1 MSTTI
6 ERLATFCAGTDPT
19 DVPDEVQERTK
30 MILCDTVISGLCTFG
45 LERGDMARAFART
58 MGPEPQAIVLGDTDG
73 RRVSLL
79 AAAYANAD
87 LMNVLD
93 ADETFFNSA
102 HFAALSF
109 APALAEAERGRAGG
123 AQLLH
128 AAAVSFDVNA
138 RLNLG
143 TSLLELGD
151 DGRVRFSQLSSHGY
165 AGLGAA
171 AAIGILRGFPSD
183 RLADAMGLATWLAP
197 TAKNGY
203 MGRRRQFNS
212 LKYAPNGQI
221 AHAGVLA
228 ALLADA
234 GYRGDHDS
242 LDTEPGFLEA
252 QGYGHVDRAAIV
264 AELGSTWWI
273 TETSVKPYPSCRFG
287 HAAID
292 ALVGL
297 RQEPDFDVASVV
309 DVEVRLGPGAW
320 GISQFRDPVE
330 EIPNNHLAPFAGQFN
345 MPVMAALGLL
355 GVPPGPAWYRPDTLK
370 DPAVRALAAK
380 VRVTRDEVLASEWES
395 ILTAD
400 GGGRLRRT
408 RGSVTVTTADARFD
422 RDTDYAIGDPWRPE
436 TAVSWSFLEEKF
448 ASFAGDLITPGRRDE
463 IVSLFRELDA
473 VDDVAGE
480 LCPLLQPDGGGS

>member
-1 MSTTI
+1 MGTTI
-6 ERLATFCAGTDPT
+6 ERLATFCASTDPA
-19 DVPDEVQERTK
+19 DVPDEVRERTK

-45 LERGDMARAFART
+45 LERGDMARDFART
-58 MGPEPQAIVLGDTDG
+58 MGPEPQAIVLGDTTG
-73 RRVSLL
+73 RKVSLL

-109 APALAEAERGRAGG
+109 APALAEAERGRARG

-165 AGLGAA
+165 ACLGAA

-203 MGRRRQFNS
+203 MGRRRRFNS

-228 ALLADA
+228 ALLAES
-234 GYRGDHDS
+234 GYPRRS
-242 LDTEPGFLEA
+242 RFT
-252 QGYGHVDRAAIV
+252 GHRA
-264 AELGSTWWI
+264 
-273 TETSVKPYPSCRFG
+273 
-287 HAAID
+287 
-292 ALVGL
+292 
-297 RQEPDFDVASVV
+297 
-309 DVEVRLGPGAW
+309 
-320 GISQFRDPVE
+320 
-330 EIPNNHLAPFAGQFN
+330 
-345 MPVMAALGLL
+345 GLL
-355 GVPPGPAWYRPDTLK
+355 GSPGIRPGGSGGHRRRSRIDLVDHRNISEALPVVPIQSRCHRCTGGAAAGPGLRCGIRGRRRGTPRSRGLGDLAVQGSGGGDSGRSPR
-370 DPAVRALAAK
+370 AVRRPVQHAGHGRARTSRRAA
-380 VRVTRDEVLASEWES
+380 R
-395 ILTAD
+395 AD
-400 GGGRLRRT
+400 
-408 RGSVTVTTADARFD
+408 VV
-422 RDTDYAIGDPWRPE
+422 P
-436 TAVSWSFLEEKF
+436 
-448 ASFAGDLITPGRRDE
+448 AGDAEGSGRPGTGREGARHPGRGTGRGMGINPDRRRW
-463 IVSLFRELDA
+463 REA
-473 VDDVAGE
+473 TTYPRFGIGHHRRRSIRPRHG
-480 LCPLLQPDGGGS
+480 LCHR